1 MAPAPSAITPAAA
14 TTAPAPTTTRPAP
27 NTTHPAPATKAPAPK
42 ATMLAPKAAMDTAA
56 DVPYS
61 DKVGR
66 VVEMTLIAAAAKSA
80 PAPTRTTAAPKAINP
95 TELAVRAGPTAAAP
109 AANATTA
116 TTIPAIQAIAG
127 VPAFASA
134 ILDAAIIARPA
145 ATRTTAVPNASNAVA
160 PACALFGVCEKAFIA
175 AIPPIVRATKAP
187 VIPTITPIAAP
198 PEFASA
204 ILDAASIPKP
214 AAIVNT
220 PTPSIIVLFAI
231 VSIALLLTFA
241 EFPAAVSPA
250 ATPNNFAANPPMP
263 FPNKDNMAF
272 EKLLTPGASV
282 FTTLNAL

>member
-1 MAPAPSAITPAAA
+1 
-14 TTAPAPTTTRPAP
+14 
-27 NTTHPAPATKAPAPK
+27 
-42 ATMLAPKAAMDTAA
+42 MLAPKAAMDTAA

-66 VVEMTLIAAAAKSA
+66 VVEITLIAAAAKSA

-116 TTIPAIQAIAG
+116 TTIPAIQA
-127 VPAFASA
+127 
-134 ILDAAIIARPA
+134 
-145 ATRTTAVPNASNAVA
+145 
-160 PACALFGVCEKAFIA
+160 
-175 AIPPIVRATKAP
+175 
-187 VIPTITPIAAP
+187 IAAP

-282 FTTLNAL
+282 FTILNAL